1 MYYLCG
7 NYENYTNCNTLN
19 DMIKS
24 SMKYAIRVSAFSM
37 LMFGSM
43 GLSAQQVHTAEWAD
57 GVERALVY
65 RPGDYG
71 SKFYRI
77 PAIVTAKDGSLVTV
91 ADKRIEHNG
100 DLPAK
105 IDVVSRRSTDG
116 GRTWSEYVTVAAHDE
131 IGGCGDPALVVDQKS
146 GDILAIFSHGN
157 GLWQESPAHI
167 SVARSKDN
175 GLTWGPILD
184 INPQILTTD
193 PSGKQPIKCTSAFA
207 SSGRA
212 TQLDNGRIMFPL
224 VVREKENPSFKVYA
238 IYSDDCGRTWMVSK
252 NPATAD
258 GDESKIVQLADGS
271 LIMSIRNRFGSLR
284 KFSYSHDRGETWSA
298 PVPVEGLPD
307 PRCNGDIIRYN
318 RDGHDLLLQSLPG
331 DPNGRNNVAI
341 YVSKDGG
348 KTWPVKKTVVT
359 IPSAYSSMTILP
371 DGSIGILTEESAN
384 GHYSYDIWY
393 TRMPIEVILAGDKK

>member
-1 MYYLCG
+1 
-7 NYENYTNCNTLN
+7 
-19 DMIKS
+19 
-24 SMKYAIRVSAFSM
+24 M
-37 LMFGSM
+37 LLISP
-43 GLSAQQVHTAEWAD
+43 LSGIAQQVHTANWAD

-65 RPGDYG
+65 RPGDFD

-116 GRTWSEYVTVAAHDE
+116 GRTWSDYVTVAAHDE
-131 IGGCGDPALVVDQKS
+131 VGGCGDPALVVDDKT

-157 GLWQESPAHI
+157 GLWQDTPAHI

-175 GLTWGPILD
+175 GMTWGKMLD

-193 PSGKQPIKCTSAFA
+193 TNGKQPIKCTSAFA

-224 VVREKENPSFKVYA
+224 VVREKENPNFKVYA
-238 IYSDDCGRTWMVSK
+238 IYSDDGGSKWSVSK

-284 KFSYSHDRGETWSA
+284 KFSFSHDRGETWSE

-307 PRCNGDIIRYN
+307 PRCNGDIIRYA
-318 RDGHDLLLQSLPG
+318 RDGKDLLLQSLPG

-341 YVSKDGG
+341 YVSNDGG

-384 GHYSYDIWY
+384 NHYSYDIWF
-393 TRMPIEVILAGDKK
+393 TRLPIDVILAGDKK

>member
-1 MYYLCG
+1 M
-7 NYENYTNCNTLN
+7 
-19 DMIKS
+19 
-24 SMKYAIRVSAFSM
+24 MKLSLKDTICVSALAMAALGGFSAD
-37 LMFGSM
+37 
-43 GLSAQQVHTAEWAD
+43 AQQVHTATWAD
-57 GVERALVY
+57 GVERSLVY
-65 RPGDYG
+65 CPGDYD
-71 SKFYRI
+71 SKLYRI

-91 ADKRIEHNG
+91 ADKRIESIA

-116 GRTWSEYVTVAAHDE
+116 GRTWSDYVTVAENDE
-131 IGGCGDPALVVDQKS
+131 IGGCGDPALVVDDKT

-157 GLWQESPAHI
+157 GLWQETPAHI
-167 SVARSKDN
+167 SVCRSKDN
-175 GLTWGPILD
+175 GLTWGPMLD

-193 PSGKQPIKCTSAFA
+193 PNGKQPIKCSSAFA

-224 VVREKENPSFKVYA
+224 VVREKDNPFFKVYA
-238 IYSDDCGRTWMVSK
+238 IYSDDGGTKWNVSK
-252 NPATAD
+252 NPGTTD

-284 KFSYSHDRGETWSA
+284 KFSFSHDRGETWSD

-307 PRCNGDIIRYN
+307 PRCNGDIIRYA
-318 RDGHDLLLQSLPG
+318 RDGKDLLLQSLPG

-348 KTWPVKKTVVT
+348 KTWPIKKTVVT

-384 GHYSYDIWY
+384 NHYSYDIWF
-393 TRMPIEVILAGDKK
+393 TRLPIDVILAGDNKK